1 MIFLFVGDLPSITEP
16 PTDTTVNRGNGTTF
30 TCSAIG
36 NGTLNITWR
45 LPSGEIVFTGQDMM
59 EEWSVNSSL
68 TIGDITADD
77 GGIYVCIVLNEAGVT
92 EARAVLYVSLYIS
105 GELIGLNTTSGSV
118 ENITC
123 MIEGFPVS
131 YHWEKMPGDDN
142 MIVNYS
148 IVSIGRTLQFN
159 PVEFGDE
166 GVYHCVGHSG
176 MGDGLISDDVTV
188 TSEPF

>member
-1 MIFLFVGDLPSITEP
+1 MIVLLVGDLPSITEP

-30 TCSAIG
+30 TCSARQW
-36 NGTLNITWR
+36 NTDITWR
-45 LPSGEIVFTGQDMM
+45 LPSGEIVFTDPKM
-59 EEWSVNSSL
+59 EEWTVNSSL

-77 GGIYVCIVLNEAGVT
+77 GGIYVCTVLNEAGVT
-92 EARAVLYVSLYIS
+92 EARAVLSVSLYIS

-131 YHWEKMPGDDN
+131 YHWEKMPGDDD

-176 MGDGLISDDVTV
+176 VGDGLTSDDVTV